1 MTDTVHKW
9 ISEFDI
15 TDEEKEPLFFLLLK
29 DYKNTFNENKNN
41 HIIDEQNL
49 IIIDGRVEEKCA
61 ELKYEL
67 DEKEE
72 EVGDLTNE
80 KNSLNATC
88 NNLHSEL
95 DSLKN
100 SRQSDISSAV
110 NATKQGQEDH
120 IQYLTNEIKEL
131 KDKENDILSDFI
143 KDTTKSSYEAGVI
156 GENEMLAILQTGTW
170 DEVIDSHTKD
180 HSGDFVVKYKNKKYI
195 IDVKNYTDN
204 VPAKEVRKLAKD
216 IETNSCDGGAIISL
230 NSGILNP
237 NTNCLTKD
245 KIHQIV
251 ISGKSVLLLSD
262 ASCLNR
268 EFINCI
274 LKLLYC
280 DNNSGDYNNNII
292 NEKCK
297 NEIGKSI
304 LKMEKEILSESKS
317 FQRMITKKRNDLEH
331 LKNTLNEIN
340 IITLDE
346 FSDDDSPKPQNKYNV
361 REMRTKLT
369 EKGIDIEGLK
379 GKALK
384 TKFNELYDSQ

>member
-280 DNNSGDYNNNII
+280 DNNSCDYNNNII

>member
-41 HIIDEQNL
+41 HIIDEQNR
-49 IIIDGRVEEKCA
+49 IIIDGRVEDKCS
-61 ELKYEL
+61 ELQYEL

-80 KNSLNATC
+80 KNSLHSKC

-100 SRQSDISSAV
+100 SRQFDISGAV

-131 KDKENDILSDFI
+131 KDKKNDILSDFI

-237 NTNCLTKD
+237 HTNCLTKD

-268 EFINCI
+268 EFINST

-280 DNNSGDYNNNII
+280 DNTSCDNNLNII

-304 LKMEKEILSESKS
+304 LKMEKEIISETKS
-317 FQRMITKKRNDLEH
+317 FQRMITKKQNDLEH
-331 LKNTLNEIN
+331 LKNTLKEIN
-340 IITLDE
+340 IISFDE
-346 FSDDDSPKPQNKYNV
+346 FSDDDSPKPQKKYTAS
-361 REMRTKLT
+361 EMRTKLT

-384 TKFNELYDSQ
+384 NKFNELYDSQ